1 MLDPS
6 ETFFEYFADMDQII
20 DDEAWEIR
28 ADWNPAESWS
38 VWGQQQQPEVFFTP
52 QDMQVIVEGWNKAHR

>member
-1 MLDPS
+1 
-6 ETFFEYFADMDQII
+6 MDQII

-38 VWGQQQQPEVFFTP
+38 VWGQQQQPEVFFAP

>member
-6 ETFFEYFADMDQII
+6 GTFFEYFADMDQIV

-28 ADWNPAESWS
+28 TDWNPAESWS